1 MHLTANKNAR
11 TRLLTL
17 VEVLTM
23 YSDEQNILS
32 IEEICGW
39 LNDYGYDASR
49 RTVLEDIKAIN
60 STTIKIIAVS
70 KPKKGYYIA
79 KCYTQDAINLILEA
93 IFSSDMLTEDDTEY
107 IKKYLRANTC
117 IPTLDLILNTT
128 VNFNSRSPKREFS
141 KDALHNLRLA
151 IRDKKQVE
159 ISVWCATPDMTFSDS
174 RETKKL
180 VANPVTLAVAS
191 GKVAL
196 VFTQPKTPEKA
207 EFINIP
213 RIEEVNLLKNPS
225 TDFKGD
231 VRLAKN
237 YFDNSPTKAS
247 CVVKDWIFIKFKAEN
262 LELVE
267 NHFSSPSQIRKD
279 TQEGYYI
286 AKVYTTIDDGLI
298 GWLFTLSDRIEIL
311 APSSLREMFVE
322 RARNILK

>member
-1 MHLTANKNAR
+1 
-11 TRLLTL
+11 
-17 VEVLTM
+17 M

-32 IEEICGW
+32 IEEICDW
-39 LNDYGYDASR
+39 LNSYGYEASR

-79 KCYTQDAINLILEA
+79 KCYTQDAIKLILEA

-107 IKKYLRANTC
+107 IKKYLRVNTC
-117 IPTLDLILNTT
+117 IPTLELILNTT
-128 VNFNSRSPKREFS
+128 VNLNSRSPKREFS

-151 IRDKKQVE
+151 VRDKKQVE
-159 ISVWCATPDMTFSDS
+159 ISVWCATPDMAFSDS

-180 VANPVTLAVAS
+180 VANPITLAVAS

-213 RIEEVNLLKNPS
+213 RIEQVSLLETPS
-225 TDFKGD
+225 MDFKGD
-231 VRLAKN
+231 AHSARN
-237 YFDNSPTKAS
+237 YFDNSPSKAS
-247 CVVKDWIFIKFKAEN
+247 RIVKDWIFIRFKAEDI
-262 LELVE
+262 ELVE
-267 NHFSSPSQIRKD
+267 NHFSSPCQIRKD
-279 TQEGYYI
+279 TQKGYYI
-286 AKVYTTIDDGLI
+286 AKVYTTIDDTLI
-298 GWLFTLSDRIEIL
+298 GWLFILSDKIEIL
-311 APSSLREMFVE
+311 APSSLKEMFEE